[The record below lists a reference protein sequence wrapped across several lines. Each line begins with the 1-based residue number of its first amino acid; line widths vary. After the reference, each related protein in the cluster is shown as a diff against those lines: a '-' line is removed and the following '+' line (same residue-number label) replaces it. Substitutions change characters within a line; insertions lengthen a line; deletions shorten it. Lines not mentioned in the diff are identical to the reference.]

1 MISVLLVDDQP
12 AVRHGLR
19 LNLALEPDFVVVGEA
34 GDAALAVDLAQQ
46 LRPDVVLMDLE
57 LPRTNGLAATAILRA
72 LAPASAVVILSIH
85 DNALTQARAR
95 AAGAVAFVS
104 KLAGVDTLLA
114 ALRQAGGSRPGALAP
129 AA

>member
-34 GDAALAVDLAQQ
+34 GDAAAAVELAQQ

-72 LAPASAVVILSIH
+72 LAPATAVVMSRLIRGEDL
-85 DNALTQARAR
+85 
-95 AAGAVAFVS
+95 
-104 KLAGVDTLLA
+104 GVDLSPFA
-114 ALRQAGGSRPGALAP
+114 IPRHQ
-129 AA
+129 